1 MALFYF
7 ILLVKHNRGGS
18 RLSFVV
24 LRPPM
29 MILEIFGAS
38 HARGPGGIPS
48 LSDTTNMEH
57 LHFPHQEAPL
67 LGKSTVVT
75 QVNVIICFH
84 KSPKIKLCKKPVAM
98 LFQCCLP
105 PCFHAQVTQ
114 LLCGSRYSAD
124 STCQILQITCM
135 PVPFPEYKTA
145 YSGLPSTAG
154 ELR

>member
-1 MALFYF
+1 
-7 ILLVKHNRGGS
+7 
-18 RLSFVV
+18 
-24 LRPPM
+24 M

-38 HARGPGGIPS
+38 HARGAGGIPS

-57 LHFPHQEAPL
+57 LHCPHQEAPL

-98 LFQCCLP
+98 LFECSLP
-105 PCFHAQVTQ
+105 PCFHPQVTHVVAGAQ
-114 LLCGSRYSAD
+114 QII
-124 STCQILQITCM
+124 CQILQITCM

-145 YSGLPSTAG
+145 YFGLPSTAG